1 VAAWRV
7 GALVA
12 AMLGAPL
19 AAAADDAP
27 SPPPGAV
34 AAAPPRPFV
43 LVPLIDVSPN
53 SGATF
58 GAIPTWLQTN
68 DREQISQIV
77 APDVNRSPNFGLGG
91 HARLLSYPSE
101 DTQWSIVAG
110 GEQRVERIVDY
121 EVETGRLRSSRW
133 GFDASVIYDRDGT
146 PRFFGIGNRT
156 PENRETNYTAQQR
169 LARARLRLNLDH
181 QLQLAYT
188 VRARGFDVLPG
199 TLTGIET
206 IAERFPTVA
215 GLGTVNEFLQRVQV
229 SYDTRDDP
237 TVPRHGAAWT
247 VYAGLASADGVIGR
261 ALYRELGLDWRELWS
276 PGGADT
282 IAAHA
287 ATRYL
292 AGASTVPFW
301 ALSSLGGDQSEP
313 GESGALRGFGNGRYV
328 DRDSFAANLELRHRI
343 LSLDILAT
351 HIEVELTPFVDVG
364 EVFAN
369 SQSSPLRDLHHVVG
383 LGFRGIARPFI
394 VGYVDFGYGSE
405 GVAAFTG
412 INYPF

>member
-1 VAAWRV
+1 
-7 GALVA
+7 
-12 AMLGAPL
+12 MLGAAL
-19 AAAADDAP
+19 ASLSAADE
-27 SPPPGAV
+27 
-34 AAAPPRPFV
+34 APPRPFV

-68 DREQISQIV
+68 GQGQITQII
-77 APDVNRSPNFGLGG
+77 APDVNRSPNFGWGG
-91 HARLLSYPSE
+91 HARFLSYPSE

-110 GEQRVERIVDY
+110 GEQRVERNFDY
-121 EVETGRLRSSRW
+121 EVQTGRLRSSPW
-133 GFDASVIYDRDGT
+133 GFDASVVYDRDGT

-156 PENRETNYTAQQR
+156 PENHETNYTAQQR
-169 LARARLRLNLDH
+169 LLRASLRLNLDH
-181 QLQLAYT
+181 ELQLAYT

-199 TLTGIET
+199 TLDGVET
-206 IAERFPTVA
+206 IGGRFPAVA
-215 GLGTVNEFLQRVQV
+215 GLGTVNEVLHRLQV

-247 VYAGLASADGVIGR
+247 VYGGLASADGVIGS
-261 ALYRELGLDWRELWS
+261 ALYREVGLDWRELWS
-276 PGGADT
+276 PGSADT

-301 ALSSLGGDQSEP
+301 ALSALGGDQS
-313 GESGALRGFGNGRYV
+313 GLGDSGALRGFGSGRYA
-328 DRDSFAANLELRHRI
+328 DRDSFAANVELRHRI
-343 LSLDILAT
+343 LGLDILAT

-369 SQSSPLRDLHHVVG
+369 SRTSPVGDLHHVVG